1 MKALA
6 ARIRACRHQTKAQ
19 NEPTAGKSAVTLG
32 PPAVATR
39 VDGRRYRISVT
50 ARYNRRCV
58 TRDVLIF
65 ANPIAGRGRGRVI
78 AERLAGRLAAEGFRP
93 TLFLERADEV
103 KPEQLGPHARAAI
116 VIGGDGTVRSVAKC
130 LFRQT
135 EEHHDGPPLLIV
147 PMGTANL
154 LGRHLGIRWD
164 ARDLVPRVV
173 RAVADHDV
181 VRLDTACA
189 NDEMFLLMASVGI
202 DAQVVHELDRVRAG
216 PIDFTSYVLPAALAL
231 TAYEYPRLTVN
242 VDGATVWR
250 DGQAM
255 ALVGNVK
262 EYGTGFPL
270 LPHARPDDGLL
281 DVCVLPSRTRNDA
294 LRHFLHAA
302 AGEHLQSEGVV
313 YVKGKDVRIESP
325 EPTSV
330 QIDGEAAGHTPVAI
344 KSLPVRVPFIVPT

>member
-1 MKALA
+1 M
-6 ARIRACRHQTKAQ
+6 
-19 NEPTAGKSAVTLG
+19 
-32 PPAVATR
+32 
-39 VDGRRYRISVT
+39 
-50 ARYNRRCV
+50 

-93 TLFLERADEV
+93 TLFLERPDQV
-103 KPEQLGPHARAAI
+103 KREQLDPHARAAI

-130 LFRQT
+130 LFHQT
-135 EEHHDGPPLLIV
+135 EEGRDGPPLLIV

-173 RAVADHDV
+173 RAVAEHDV

-202 DAQVVHELDRVRAG
+202 DAQVVHELDRVRVG

-231 TAYEYPRLTVN
+231 GGYDYPRLTVM
-242 VDGATVWR
+242 VDGKHVWR
-250 DGQAM
+250 NGQAM

-281 DVCVLPSRTRNDA
+281 DVCVLPCRTRNEA

-313 YVKGKDVRIESP
+313 YIKGSSVRIDSDRSVP
-325 EPTSV
+325 V
-330 QIDGEAAGHTPVAI
+330 QIDGEAAGHTPVLI
-344 KSLPVRVPFIVPT
+344 NLLPVKVPFIVPK